1 MQLQMKSLVKKN
13 SIKKVKKDNQM
24 ITKGIEVGHI
34 FYFSDKYSKPLNCFV
49 DTKDGKKTSIKMG
62 SYGIGVSRL
71 VAAIIEAKFLNNKMK
86 WPKSISPFDV
96 VIIPNFNKN
105 NTENLKKAEKVYEE
119 LKKQNIDALLDDTD
133 ESMSSKF
140 TKHEL
145 IGIPNQIIIGSKS
158 TSDKFEY
165 KNDKDVS
172 SIISLEEIKNLN
184 LYNKLFNRVERIVSF
199 RNLRPKKK
207 RVSSK

>member
-1 MQLQMKSLVKKN
+1 MAQ
-13 SIKKVKKDNQM
+13 
-24 ITKGIEVGHI
+24 
-34 FYFSDKYSKPLNCFV
+34 
-49 DTKDGKKTSIKMG
+49 
-62 SYGIGVSRL
+62 VS
-71 VAAIIEAKFLNNKMK
+71 
-86 WPKSISPFDV
+86 SPFDV

-105 NTENLKKAEKVYEE
+105 NTDNLKKAEKVYEE

-172 SIISLEEIKNLN
+172 SIISLEEIKS
-184 LYNKLFNRVERIVSF
+184 KLI
-199 RNLRPKKK
+199 
-207 RVSSK
+207 

>member
-1 MQLQMKSLVKKN
+1 
-13 SIKKVKKDNQM
+13 
-24 ITKGIEVGHI
+24 
-34 FYFSDKYSKPLNCFV
+34 
-49 DTKDGKKTSIKMG
+49 MG

-96 VIIPNFNKN
+96 VIIPNLNKN

-172 SIISLEEIKNLN
+172 SIISLEEIKS
-184 LYNKLFNRVERIVSF
+184 KLI
-199 RNLRPKKK
+199 
-207 RVSSK
+207 

>member
-1 MQLQMKSLVKKN
+1 
-13 SIKKVKKDNQM
+13 M

-172 SIISLEEIKNLN
+172 SIISLEEIKS
-184 LYNKLFNRVERIVSF
+184 KLI
-199 RNLRPKKK
+199 
-207 RVSSK
+207 